1 MLDKDKVK
9 INAYLDQELSE
20 LEINEVEK
28 LLKEDGE
35 AKEYFERLKKVNLEL
50 EAFASN
56 NAHQELHNRTESFL
70 EKEIKPQL
78 QKNSNGIFAF
88 LQNNIFQHVAGYSM
102 TAALFFGIGT
112 NLLEQPQVLNLE
124 QPQVLNLDDF
134 NASQTLTKEYPKFR
148 NESFDTQRSK
158 LEDTL
163 NEMVTSRFL
172 NSRLIWGGDTYF
184 ITIEELVLSKDD
196 TECFQGHF
204 LNEGVRQE
212 LLYCISEND
221 ATLTYIN

>member
-1 MLDKDKVK
+1 MFDKDKVK

-35 AKEYFERLKKVNLEL
+35 AKEYFESLKKVNLEL

-56 NAHQELHNRTESFL
+56 NAHQELHIRTESFF

-78 QKNSNGIFAF
+78 QKNSNGMFAF

-112 NLLEQPQVLNLE
+112 NLLEQPQI
-124 QPQVLNLDDF
+124 LNLDDF
-134 NASQTLTKEYPKFR
+134 NATQTLTKEYPKFR
-148 NESFDTQRSK
+148 NESFDTEKSK

-172 NSRLIWGGDTYF
+172 NSRLVWGGDTYF

-212 LLYCISEND
+212 FLYCISGND

>member
-35 AKEYFERLKKVNLEL
+35 AKEYFESLKKVNLEL
-50 EAFASN
+50 EAFTSN

-78 QKNSNGIFAF
+78 QKNSNSIFAF

-112 NLLEQPQVLNLE
+112 NLLEQPQI
-124 QPQVLNLDDF
+124 LNLDDF
-134 NASQTLTKEYPKFR
+134 NATQTLTKEYPKFR
-148 NESFDTQRSK
+148 NESFDTEKNK

-204 LNEGVRQE
+204 LNEGVKQE
-212 LLYCISEND
+212 FLYCISGND

>member
-1 MLDKDKVK
+1 VFDKDKVK

-35 AKEYFERLKKVNLEL
+35 AKEYFESLKKVNLEL

-56 NAHQELHNRTESFL
+56 NAHQELHIRTESFL

-78 QKNSNGIFAF
+78 QKNSNGMFAF

-112 NLLEQPQVLNLE
+112 NLLEQPQI
-124 QPQVLNLDDF
+124 LNLDDF

-148 NESFDTQRSK
+148 NESFDTEKDK
-158 LEDTL
+158 LRETL
-163 NEMVTSRFL
+163 KEMVQSKVL

-184 ITIEELVLSKDD
+184 ITIEELVLSNDNTK
-196 TECFQGHF
+196 CFQGHF
-204 LNEGVRQE
+204 LNEGVKQE

-221 ATLTYIN
+221 ATLTYTN

>member
-1 MLDKDKVK
+1 MFDKDKVK

-35 AKEYFERLKKVNLEL
+35 AKEYFESLKKVNLEL

-70 EKEIKPQL
+70 EKEIKPKIE
-78 QKNSNGIFAF
+78 KNSDGIFAF
-88 LQNNIFQHVAGYSM
+88 LHNNIFQHVAGYSM

-112 NLLEQPQVLNLE
+112 NLLEQPQI
-124 QPQVLNLDDF
+124 LNLDDF

-148 NESFDTQRSK
+148 NESFDTEKDK
-158 LEDTL
+158 LRETL
-163 NEMVTSRFL
+163 KEMVQSKAL

>member
-20 LEINEVEK
+20 LEINKVEK
-28 LLKEDGE
+28 ILKEDGE
-35 AKEYFERLKKVNLEL
+35 AKEYFESLKKVNLEL

-78 QKNSNGIFAF
+78 QKNSNGMFAF

-112 NLLEQPQVLNLE
+112 NLLEQPQI
-124 QPQVLNLDDF
+124 LNLDDF
-134 NASQTLTKEYPKFR
+134 NAAQTLTKEYPKFR
-148 NESFDTQRSK
+148 NESFDTEKSK

-212 LLYCISEND
+212 FLYCISGND

>member
-9 INAYLDQELSE
+9 INAYLDHELSE
-20 LEINEVEK
+20 LEMKEVEK
-28 LLKEDGE
+28 LLKEDGD
-35 AKEYFERLKKVNLEL
+35 AKEYCESLKKVNLEL

-56 NAHQELHNRTESFL
+56 NVHQELHNRTESFL

-78 QKNSNGIFAF
+78 QKNSNGMFAF

-112 NLLEQPQVLNLE
+112 NLLEQPQT
-124 QPQVLNLDDF
+124 LNLDEF
-134 NASQTLTKEYPKFR
+134 NAVQTLTKEYPKFR
-148 NESFDTQRSK
+148 NESFDTEKNK

-163 NEMVTSRFL
+163 GEMVGSKVL

-184 ITIEELVLSKDD
+184 ITIEELVLSKNG
-196 TECFQGHF
+196 TECFQGNF
-204 LNEGVRQE
+204 LNEGMTQDF
-212 LLYCISEND
+212 LYCITEND